1 MTYKSDFLR
10 TLEER
15 GFLYQL
21 SDAEGLDK
29 KLCEGPVTG
38 YIGFDAT
45 AKSLHVGNLVQIM
58 LLYWLQK
65 TGNKPLVLMG
75 GGTSMVGD
83 PSGKDEMRQMMTPEI
98 IEDNKSNI
106 REIFSGLLEFGDGET
121 DAQMLDNAEW
131 LMKLNY
137 VEFLRDVGSKISIN
151 QMLTRE
157 SVKQRL
163 DREQSLSFL
172 EFNYMILQGY
182 DFAELNKR
190 YGCTLQMG
198 GSDQWG
204 NIISGVDLARR
215 LNGAECFAVTTPLI
229 TKSDGSKM
237 GKSVAGAVWLRKEM
251 LPVYDYWQ
259 FWRNTGD
266 ADVAKFAKLF
276 TTLSL
281 DEIARWDGLEGN
293 ELNDV
298 KKQLATAATAMIHG
312 QAAAEE
318 AAETARRTFE
328 EGAIDLTLP
337 TVEVTKAELNEG
349 VGILSAFVTAGL
361 AGSNGE
367 ARRLIKSGALKVND
381 EKVDDERATLGEG
394 QLLPEGVIKLSAGK
408 KRHILLKPAE

>member
-83 PSGKDEMRQMMTPEI
+83 PTGKDEMRQMMTPEI
-98 IEDNKSNI
+98 IEGNKSSI
-106 REIFSGLLEFGDGET
+106 REIFANVLDFGDGPT
-121 DAQMLDNAEW
+121 DATMLDNAEW
-131 LMKLNY
+131 LLKLNY
-137 VEFLRDVGSKISIN
+137 IDFLRDVGAKISIN

-157 SVKQRL
+157 AVKQRL

-182 DFAELNKR
+182 DFAEINKR

-204 NIISGVDLARR
+204 NILSGVDLARR

-237 GKSVAGAVWLRKEM
+237 GKSVAGAVWLRADM
-251 LPVYDYWQ
+251 LSVYDYWQ

-266 ADVAKFAKLF
+266 ADVGKFAKLF
-276 TTLSL
+276 TTLPL
-281 DEIARWDGLEGN
+281 DEIARWEGLEGN
-293 ELNDV
+293 ELNEV
-298 KKQLATAATAMIHG
+298 KKQLAIAATAMIHG
-312 QAAAEE
+312 QEAAEE

-337 TVEVTKAELNEG
+337 TVEVTKAEFNEG
-349 VGILSAFVTAGL
+349 LGILNAFVTAGL

>member
-1 MTYKSDFLR
+1 
-10 TLEER
+10 
-15 GFLYQL
+15 
-21 SDAEGLDK
+21 
-29 KLCEGPVTG
+29 
-38 YIGFDAT
+38 
-45 AKSLHVGNLVQIM
+45 
-58 LLYWLQK
+58 
-65 TGNKPLVLMG
+65 
-75 GGTSMVGD
+75 MVGD
-83 PSGKDEMRQMMTPEI
+83 PTGKDEMRQMMTPEI

-106 REIFSGLLEFGDGET
+106 REIFANVLQFGDGDT

-131 LMKLNY
+131 LLKLNY
-137 VEFLRDVGSKISIN
+137 IDFLRNVGSKISIN

-182 DFAELNKR
+182 DFAEINKR

-204 NIISGVDLARR
+204 NILSGVDLARR
-215 LNGAECFAVTTPLI
+215 LNGADCFAVTTPLI

-237 GKSVAGAVWLRKEM
+237 GKSVAGAVWLREEM
-251 LPVYDYWQ
+251 LSVYDYWQ

-266 ADVAKFAKLF
+266 ADIAKFAKLF
-276 TTLSL
+276 TTLPL
-281 DEIARWDGLEGN
+281 DEIAKWDGLEGN

-298 KKQLATAATAMIHG
+298 KKQLATAATAMVHG
-312 QAAAEE
+312 QQAAED

-337 TVEVTKAELNEG
+337 TVEVTKADLNEG
-349 VGILSAFVTAGL
+349 IGILSAFVTAGL

-381 EKVDDERATLGEG
+381 EKVADERLTLGEG
-394 QLLPEGVIKLSAGK
+394 QMLPEGDQTVRRQKAAY
-408 KRHILLKPAE
+408 PA

>member
-10 TLEER
+10 TLESR

-21 SDAEGLDK
+21 SDAEALDK

-98 IEDNKSNI
+98 IEGNKASI
-106 REIFSGLLEFGDGET
+106 REIFDGLLEFGEGST
-121 DAQMLDNAEW
+121 DATMLDNAEW

-137 VEFLRDVGSKISIN
+137 VDFLREVGSKISIN

-182 DFAELNKR
+182 DFAELNRR

-204 NIISGVDLARR
+204 NIISGVDLARK
-215 LNGAECFAVTTPLI
+215 LNGAECYAVTTPLI

-237 GKSVAGAVWLRKEM
+237 GKSVSGAVWLKPDM
-251 LPVYDYWQ
+251 FSVYDYWQ

-266 ADVAKFAKLF
+266 ADVTKFARMF
-276 TTLSL
+276 TTMDL
-281 DEIARWDGLEGN
+281 DEIARWEGLEGGEMN
-293 ELNDV
+293 EA
-298 KKQLATAATAMIHG
+298 KKILATAATALIHG
-312 QAAAEE
+312 QDAADA
-318 AAETARRTFE
+318 AAETARQTFE
-328 EGAIDLTLP
+328 QGAIDLSLP
-337 TVEVTKAELNEG
+337 TVEVSTAELNA
-349 VGILSAFVTAGL
+349 GIGMLNAAVLAGL

-367 ARRLIKSGALKVND
+367 ARRLIKSGALKLND
-381 EKVDDERATLGEG
+381 AKVDDERGTVSETD
-394 QLLPEGVIKLSAGK
+394 LLAEGVIKLSAGK
-408 KRHILLKPAE
+408 KRHVLIKPI

>member
-1 MTYKSDFLR
+1 MTYKSEFLR
-10 TLEER
+10 TLESR

-21 SDAEGLDK
+21 SDAEALDK

-98 IEDNKSNI
+98 IEGNKASI
-106 REIFSGLLEFGDGET
+106 REIFDGLLAFGDGAT
-121 DAQMLDNAEW
+121 DATMLDNAEW

-137 VEFLRDVGSKISIN
+137 VDFLREVGSKISIN
-151 QMLTRE
+151 QMLTRD

-182 DFAELNKR
+182 DFAEINKR

-204 NIISGVDLARR
+204 NILSGVDLSRK

-237 GKSVAGAVWLRKEM
+237 GKSVSGAIWLKPDM
-251 LPVYDYWQ
+251 FSVYDYWQ

-266 ADVAKFAKLF
+266 DDVAKFARMF
-276 TTLSL
+276 TTMPL
-281 DEIARWDGLEGN
+281 DEIARFEGLEGGEMN
-293 ELNDV
+293 EA
-298 KKQLATAATAMIHG
+298 KKILATAATALIHG
-312 QAAAEE
+312 KE
-318 AAETARRTFE
+318 AAEAAAQTAKATFE
-328 EGAIDLTLP
+328 QGAIDLSLP
-337 TVEVTKAELNEG
+337 TIEVSKADLNA
-349 VGILSAFVTAGL
+349 GIGMLNVAVLAGL

-381 EKVDDERATLGEG
+381 EKVDDERGTIA
-394 QLLPEGVIKLSAGK
+394 QANILPEGVIKISAGK
-408 KRHILLKPAE
+408 KRHVLIKPI

>member
-1 MTYKSDFLR
+1 MTYKSEFLS
-10 TLEER
+10 TLEAR

-21 SDAEGLDK
+21 SDADSLDK

-83 PSGKDEMRQMMTPEI
+83 PSGKEETRQIMTPEI
-98 IEDNKSNI
+98 IEGNKASI
-106 REIFSGLLEFGDGET
+106 RETFDHVLDFGEGET
-121 DAQMLDNAEW
+121 DATMLDNAEW
-131 LMKLNY
+131 LLKLNY
-137 VEFLRDVGSKISIN
+137 IEFLREVGSKISVN
-151 QMLTRE
+151 QMLARD

-163 DREQSLSFL
+163 EREQSLSFL

-182 DFAELNKR
+182 DFAEINKR

-204 NIISGVDLARR
+204 NIVSGVDLSRR

-237 GKSVAGAVWLRKEM
+237 GKSVSGAIWLKPDM
-251 LPVYDYWQ
+251 YSVYDYWQ

-266 ADVAKFAKLF
+266 ADVCKFARMF
-276 TTLSL
+276 TTMPL
-281 DEIARWDGLEGN
+281 DEISRWEGLEGG
-293 ELNDV
+293 ELNEV
-298 KKQLATAATAMIHG
+298 KKTLATAATALVHG
-312 QAAAEE
+312 QEAADA
-318 AAETARRTFE
+318 AAETARQTFE
-328 EGAIDLTLP
+328 QGAIDLSLP
-337 TVEVTKAELNEG
+337 TVEVPKAD
-349 VGILSAFVTAGL
+349 LSAGIGMLNAAVLAGL

-367 ARRLIKSGALKVND
+367 ARRLIKSGALKIND
-381 EKVDDERATLGEG
+381 EKVDDERGAVSDGNI
-394 QLLPEGVIKLSAGK
+394 LPEGVIKISAGK
-408 KRHILLKPAE
+408 KRHVLIKPI

>member
-10 TLEER
+10 TLESR

-21 SDAEGLDK
+21 SDAEALDK

-98 IEDNKSNI
+98 IEGNKASI
-106 REIFSGLLEFGDGET
+106 REIFDGLLEFGEGST
-121 DAQMLDNAEW
+121 DATMLDNAEW

-137 VEFLRDVGSKISIN
+137 VDFLREVGSKISIN

-182 DFAELNKR
+182 DFAELNRR

-204 NIISGVDLARR
+204 NIISGVDLARK
-215 LNGAECFAVTTPLI
+215 LNGAECYAVTTPLI

-237 GKSVAGAVWLRKEM
+237 GKSVSGAVWLKPDM
-251 LPVYDYWQ
+251 FSVYDYWQ

-266 ADVAKFAKLF
+266 ADVTRFARMF
-276 TTLSL
+276 TTMDL
-281 DEIARWDGLEGN
+281 DEIARWEGLEGGEMN
-293 ELNDV
+293 EA
-298 KKQLATAATAMIHG
+298 KKILATAATALIHG
-312 QAAAEE
+312 QDAADA
-318 AAETARRTFE
+318 AAETARQTFE
-328 EGAIDLTLP
+328 QGAIDLSLP
-337 TVEVTKAELNEG
+337 TVEVSTAELNA
-349 VGILSAFVTAGL
+349 GIGMLNAAVLAGL

-367 ARRLIKSGALKVND
+367 ARRLIKSGALKLND
-381 EKVDDERATLGEG
+381 AKVDDERGTVSETD
-394 QLLPEGVIKLSAGK
+394 LLAEGVIKLSAGK
-408 KRHILLKPAE
+408 KRHVLIKPI

>member
-21 SDAEGLDK
+21 SDADALDK
-29 KLCEGPVTG
+29 KLCVGPVTG

-65 TGNKPLVLMG
+65 TGNKPIVLMG

-83 PSGKDEMRQMMTPEI
+83 PSGKEETRQIMTPEI
-98 IEDNKSNI
+98 IEDNKASIRQHYANI
-106 REIFSGLLEFGDGET
+106 LEFGDGPT
-121 DAQMLDNAEW
+121 DARMVDNAEW

-137 VEFLRDVGSKISIN
+137 VDFLREVGSKISVN
-151 QMLTRE
+151 QMLARD

-182 DFAELNKR
+182 DFAELNRR

-204 NIISGVDLARR
+204 NIISGVDLTRK
-215 LNGAECFAVTTPLI
+215 LNGNEAFAVTTPLI

-237 GKSVAGAVWLRKEM
+237 GKSVSGAIWLKADM
-251 LPVYDYWQ
+251 YSVYDYWQ

-266 ADVAKFAKLF
+266 ADVTKFARMF
-276 TTLSL
+276 TTMPLE
-281 DEIARWDGLEGN
+281 EIARWDGLEGT
-293 ELNDV
+293 ELNDA
-298 KKQLATAATAMIHG
+298 KKTLATAATAIIHG
-312 QAAAEE
+312 QAAADE
-318 AAETARRTFE
+318 AAETARQTFE
-328 EGAIDLTLP
+328 QGAIDLSLP
-337 TVEVTKAELNEG
+337 SVEVPADDLSAG
-349 VGILSAFVTAGL
+349 IGILNAAVLAGL
-361 AGSNGE
+361 AASNGE
-367 ARRLIKSGALKVND
+367 ARRLIKSGALKIND
-381 EKVDDERATLGEG
+381 NKVEDERSSVTDGE
-394 QLLPEGVIKLSAGK
+394 LLPEGVIKISAGK
-408 KRHILLKPAE
+408 KRHVLIKPV

>member
-1 MTYKSDFLR
+1 MTYKSEFLS
-10 TLEER
+10 TLESR

-21 SDAEGLDK
+21 SDAEALDT

-83 PSGKDEMRQMMTPEI
+83 PSGKEESRQIMTPEI
-98 IEDNKSNI
+98 IESNKASI
-106 REIFSGLLEFGDGET
+106 RQTFSGLLDFGDGAT
-121 DAQMLDNAEW
+121 DATMLDNAEW
-131 LMKLNY
+131 LLKLNY
-137 VEFLRDVGSKISIN
+137 IEFLREVGSKISVN
-151 QMLTRE
+151 QMLARD

-163 DREQSLSFL
+163 EREQSLSFL

-182 DFAELNKR
+182 DFAEINKR

-204 NIISGVDLARR
+204 NILSGVDLARR

-237 GKSVAGAVWLRKEM
+237 GKSVAGAIWLNPDM
-251 LPVYDYWQ
+251 YSVYDYWQ

-266 ADVAKFAKLF
+266 ADVARFARMF
-276 TTLSL
+276 TTMPL
-281 DEIARWDGLEGN
+281 DEIARFENLEGG
-293 ELNDV
+293 ELNEA
-298 KKQLATAATAMIHG
+298 KKILATAATAMIHG
-312 QAAAEE
+312 QDAAEA
-318 AAETARRTFE
+318 AAETARQTFE
-328 EGAIDLTLP
+328 QGSIDLSLP
-337 TVEVTKAELNEG
+337 TIEVATTELNEG
-349 VGILSAFVTAGL
+349 IGIINAAVLAGL

-367 ARRLIKSGALKVND
+367 ARRLIKSGALKIND
-381 EKVDDERATLGEG
+381 EKVDDERGTLSASN
-394 QLLPEGVIKLSAGK
+394 LLPEGVVKISAGK
-408 KRHILLKPAE
+408 KRHVLIKPV

>member
-1 MTYKSDFLR
+1 
-10 TLEER
+10 
-15 GFLYQL
+15 
-21 SDAEGLDK
+21 
-29 KLCEGPVTG
+29 
-38 YIGFDAT
+38 
-45 AKSLHVGNLVQIM
+45 VGNLVQIM

-83 PSGKDEMRQMMTPEI
+83 PTGKDEMRQMMTPEI
-98 IEDNKSNI
+98 IEGNKSSI
-106 REIFSGLLEFGDGET
+106 REIFANVLDFGDGAT
-121 DAQMLDNAEW
+121 DANMLDNAEW
-131 LMKLNY
+131 LLKLNY
-137 VEFLRDVGSKISIN
+137 IDFLRDVGAKISIN

-157 SVKQRL
+157 AVKQRL

-182 DFAELNKR
+182 DFAEINKR

-204 NIISGVDLARR
+204 NILSGVDLARR

-237 GKSVAGAVWLRKEM
+237 GKSVAGAVWLRADM
-251 LPVYDYWQ
+251 LSVYDYWQ

-266 ADVAKFAKLF
+266 ADVGKFAKLF
-276 TTLSL
+276 TTLPL
-281 DEIARWDGLEGN
+281 DEIARWEGLEGN

-298 KKQLATAATAMIHG
+298 KKQLAIAATAMIHG
-312 QAAAEE
+312 QEAAEE

-337 TVEVTKAELNEG
+337 TVEVTKADFNEG
-349 VGILSAFVTAGL
+349 LGILNAFVTAGL